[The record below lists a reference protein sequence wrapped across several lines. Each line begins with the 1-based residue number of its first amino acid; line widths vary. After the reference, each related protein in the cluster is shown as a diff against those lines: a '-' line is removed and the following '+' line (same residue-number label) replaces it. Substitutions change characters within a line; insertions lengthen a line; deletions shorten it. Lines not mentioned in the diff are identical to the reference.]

1 MTLFLFNNNNNNNN
15 NNIFYYSVTHQI
27 YIRPD
32 NIYIYIYTVIKES
45 DARPILTY
53 ETLSSYKNTSY
64 MHEIL
69 IKKDNRLKSLYKKDI
84 LNKTIIMIL
93 GN

>member
-1 MTLFLFNNNNNNNN
+1 MASWVTLKFLILNTFMTLFLLNNNNNNN

-32 NIYIYIYTVIKES
+32 NIYIYTVIKES

-53 ETLSSYKNTSY
+53 ETL
-64 MHEIL
+64 
-69 IKKDNRLKSLYKKDI
+69 
-84 LNKTIIMIL
+84 
-93 GN
+93 